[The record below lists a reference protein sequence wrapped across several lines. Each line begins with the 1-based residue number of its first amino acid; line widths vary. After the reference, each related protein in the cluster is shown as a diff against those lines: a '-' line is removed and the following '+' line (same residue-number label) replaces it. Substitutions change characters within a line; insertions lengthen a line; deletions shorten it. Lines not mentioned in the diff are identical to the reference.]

1 MGEERKWKG
10 RKGWGGGG
18 GRGKER
24 ERKVGKEINVEKI
37 KERRGG

>member
-10 RKGWGGGG
+10 RKGWGGG